1 MNARVTS
8 RRQSFKKDEIE
19 EWLMKKRIP
28 IIHSA
33 HRAENR
39 FSDCAFRY
47 EFWTS
52 GTFHAD
58 AAHLLHTAKAATT
71 KYQIDWKDGAALK
84 VTPSRSRLLA
94 FGRYLTN
101 TTSSTHLPIFRSW
114 LRYRKTL
121 PRLAINQVEKMRVN
135 VAL

>member
-1 MNARVTS
+1 M
-8 RRQSFKKDEIE
+8 
-19 EWLMKKRIP
+19 KRIP

-71 KYQIDWKDGAALK
+71 KYQIDWKDGAALSAYAK
-84 VTPSRSRLLA
+84 QIKAP
-94 FGRYLTN
+94 G
-101 TTSSTHLPIFRSW
+101 I
-114 LRYRKTL
+114 RKIL
-121 PRLAINQVEKMRVN
+121 
-135 VAL
+135 